1 MTTTPK
7 TRPAA
12 QRIDDACDL
21 LDEAT
26 PGTRIVKTYDRAAV
40 VKLCG
45 GMGYSDD
52 IRAHGFDP
60 IHAREFWYDD
70 TSLTVVCDVRLPV
83 EAIDDEEGDDDE

>member
-21 LDEAT
+21 LDKA
-26 PGTRIVKTYDRAAV
+26 PQGTRIVKTYDREAV
-40 VKLCG
+40 IRLCG
-45 GMGYSDD
+45 GLGYGDD

-70 TSLTVVCDVRLPV
+70 TSLNVVCDVRLPV
-83 EAIDDEEGDDDE
+83 ESNDDD